1 MLFYAETPFKFAF
14 SKEKKVGAETPLRA
28 QEGHNIRKDQNKVF
42 SLLGV
47 PFDSTT
53 TYQPG
58 ARFGPMLIRES
69 SYNFEKYNLYLD
81 KKLEAEFYDLGD
93 VQVVPGNFKKTCQ
106 QVQFSIEEILDQG
119 CVPIVIGGDHSISY
133 PVTRALDIG
142 EASVVHFDAHTD
154 LRDDYAGERYSHGT
168 VLRRISELNP
178 QNIIQIGIRSSS
190 QEEVQFAREEGLVQF
205 TARDVKNNLDK
216 VVDHLVSLEGPL
228 YVTVDMDVLDPCYAP
243 SVGTPA
249 PGGLN
254 PIELET
260 LIFSLKNKDF
270 IGLDVMEVSSSSVGD
285 ITSINA
291 AKVLLDFLFLQD
303 TPGITI

>member
-1 MLFYAETPFKFAF
+1 MLFYAESPFKFAF
-14 SKEKKVGAETPLRA
+14 SKEKKVGYETPLGYHGS
-28 QEGHNIRKDQNKVF
+28 QKPPEGQSKVF

-81 KKLEAEFYDLGD
+81 KELEAEFYDLGD
-93 VQVVPGNFKKTCQ
+93 VQVVPGNFQKTCQ
-106 QVQFSIEEILDQG
+106 QVQLSIKELLDQG
-119 CVPIVIGGDHSISY
+119 CVPVAMGGDHSISY
-133 PVTRALDIG
+133 PIARALDIG

-168 VLRRISELNP
+168 VIRRISELKP

-205 TARDVKNNLDK
+205 TARDVKKNLDTVLDRLK
-216 VVDHLVSLEGPL
+216 SLDGPL
-228 YVTVDMDVLDPCYAP
+228 YVTVDMDVLDPAYAP

-254 PIELET
+254 PMELET
-260 LIFSLKNKDF
+260 LIFSLKNKNI
-270 IGLDVMEVSSSSVGD
+270 IGLDVVEVSSSSVGD

-291 AKVLLDFLFLQD
+291 AKVLLDFLFLQ
-303 TPGITI
+303 